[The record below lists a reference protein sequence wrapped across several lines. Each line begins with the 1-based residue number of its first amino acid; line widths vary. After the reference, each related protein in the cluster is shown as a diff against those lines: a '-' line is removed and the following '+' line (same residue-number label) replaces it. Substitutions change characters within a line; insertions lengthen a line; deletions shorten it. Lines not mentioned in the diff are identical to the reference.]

1 MPSESQG
8 KAIVF
13 SAPSGA
19 GKTTIVRHLFEHSG
33 LALGCSVSATTREPR
48 GIEQDGSDYYFKT
61 IEAFQACIA
70 REELVECEEV
80 YPGKYYGT
88 LKSELERLWKAGK
101 TVLFDVDV
109 VGGIA
114 LRKALGPKALSIFV
128 QPPSMEVLQ
137 MRLEQRGTE
146 SPERIKERMEKA
158 SWEWE
163 QSVYFDRILVND
175 NLQDA
180 CQEAIEMAKSHVDNT
195 PLYTD
200 P

>member
-1 MPSESQG
+1 MPSESKG

-19 GKTTIVRHLFEHSG
+19 GKTTIVRHLLENSG
-33 LALGCSVSATTREPR
+33 LSLGFSVSATTRDPR
-48 GIEQDGSDYYFKT
+48 GVEQDGIDYYFRS

-70 REELVECEEV
+70 REELVEWEEV

-88 LKSELERLWKAGK
+88 LKSELERLWAAGK

-109 VGGIA
+109 VGGLQ
-114 LRKALGPKALSIFV
+114 LRKALGADALSIFV
-128 QPPSMEVLQ
+128 QPPSMEILRR
-137 MRLEQRGTE
+137 RLEQRGTE
-146 SPERIKERMEKA
+146 SPERLKERMEKA

-163 QSVYFDRILVND
+163 QSVHFDRILVND

-180 CQEAIEMAKSHVDNT
+180 CNEAIEMVKSHVNKP
-195 PLYTD
+195 PLSIEL
-200 P
+200 